1 MTTIPSAHDER
12 IVFDPVLK
20 PIAEPRSTAFYVVII
35 LMGLGALAGTLAWF
49 YQIRHGLK
57 TTGLNAPVFWG
68 IYLVNFIFFTGI
80 SMAGTMISAV
90 LRIANAEWRRP
101 ITRLAEAVTVI
112 ALSYGGLSI
121 VFDEGRPDRLLNV
134 IFHGRIQSP
143 IFWDIVC
150 VTAYLSTSALYLYL
164 PLIPDLAILRDRKIG
179 WTRMYELLAFGYTGA
194 VKQKKRLESVI
205 SVMAVVIIPI
215 AISVHSVV
223 SYIFATTLQ
232 PGWHSTVFGPYF
244 VVGALFSGLA
254 ALLIVMAI
262 LRRAFHLEGLLKDIH
277 FNNVA
282 LVLLAMD
289 FLVIY
294 FTLNIHLIEITG
306 QEPAIMAPVLDV
318 VVGRFSLLFWGMV
331 IGGFVIPAI
340 ILLFPK
346 GRTVTGCVI
355 ASSLIVVG
363 MWIERF
369 LIIVPTLLHPR
380 MPWGST
386 WYFPTWV
393 EWAVTGGC
401 VCGFIFFYMLFTRF
415 FPVISIWEVEEG
427 MQRAAADVR
436 ERVEQYMPMLHRRI
450 GEIMIS
456 QGLITEAQ
464 LGEALEVQNEGEL
477 LGDTLIRLGFIVRSQ
492 RDGIEGIKLRI
503 GEIMVGQ
510 GLVTQAQLEEA
521 LGAQN
526 EGELLGDTLIRL
538 GFIVHPE
545 RDKVVGNLMHDIT

>member
-20 PIAEPRSTAFYVVII
+20 PIAEPRSGVFYVVIT
-35 LMGLGALAGTLAWF
+35 LMGLGAVAGTLAWF
-49 YQIRHGLK
+49 YQLRYGLR
-57 TTGLNAPVFWG
+57 TTGMNAPVFWG

-121 VFDEGRPDRLLNV
+121 AFDEGRPDRLLNV
-134 IFHGRIQSP
+134 IFYGRVQSP

-150 VTAYLSTSALYLYL
+150 VTAYLSMSALYLYL
-164 PLIPDLAILRDRKIG
+164 PLIPDLALLRDRKIG
-179 WTRMYELLAFGYTGA
+179 RTWLYEFLAFGYTGA
-194 VKQKKRLESVI
+194 EKQKKRLEAVI

-254 ALLIVMAI
+254 ALMIVMAI
-262 LRRAFHLEGLLKDIH
+262 LRRSFHLEGILKDIH

-294 FTLNIHLIEITG
+294 FTLNINLIEITG
-306 QEPAIMAPVLDV
+306 QEPAVLAPVLDV
-318 VVGRFSLLFWGMV
+318 VLGRFSLLFWGMV
-331 IGGFVIPAI
+331 IGGFIIPAI

-346 GRTVTGCVI
+346 GRSVTGCVI

-369 LIIVPTLLHPR
+369 LIVVPTLLHPR

-386 WYFPTWV
+386 TYFPTWV

-401 VCGFIFFYMLFTRF
+401 ICGFVFFYMLFTRF

-427 MQRAAADVR
+427 IQRAAADVR
-436 ERVEQYMPMLHRRI
+436 ERVEQYMPMAYQKI

-456 QGLITEAQ
+456 QGLITKAQ
-464 LGEALEVQNEGEL
+464 LDEALDVQKEGEL
-477 LGDTLIRLGFIVRSQ
+477 LGDTLIRLGFIVRTQ
-492 RDGIEGIKLRI
+492 RDELAGLKLRI
-503 GEIMVGQ
+503 GEFMIGQ
-510 GLVTQAQLEEA
+510 GLITEAQLEEA
-521 LGAQN
+521 LDAKK
-526 EGELLGDTLIRL
+526 EGELFGDTLIRL
-538 GFIVHPE
+538 GFIAHPE
-545 RDKVVGNLMHDIT
+545 LEKVVGNRMNEVT